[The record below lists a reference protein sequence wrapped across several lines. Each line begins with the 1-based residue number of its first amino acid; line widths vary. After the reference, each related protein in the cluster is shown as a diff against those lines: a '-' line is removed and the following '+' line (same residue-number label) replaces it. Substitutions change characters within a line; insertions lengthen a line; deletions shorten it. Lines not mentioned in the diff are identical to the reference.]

1 MSNERI
7 NRTDKYK
14 KIIDSIKENEK
25 IAPKDKKDIVG
36 GVATSMRSEMFG
48 GTSLSDALILKKT
61 ILETDSDITTAYTS
75 FKKER
80 NMSSCICLKKLCIKQ
95 KKALEAYAK
104 IDKTSIG
111 IKNKNLD
118 ALIEQCEKFESKT
131 KSLEDDYAKKLQP
144 ISEKIAGI
152 LQKDF
157 KTRTLNDYKNLLN
170 LANEGKGLTLRAEK
184 ENIKVLYLKGMSI
197 FTLDKHIDLANKQIQ
212 YFEKINSQNEEK
224 LRALNQE
231 IINALVPLNERG
243 YNVSLNIIRLCETM
257 KRQIEFLSSKGAK
270 IPKLRF
276 TDINNLDKCIAIE
289 QKRIDDEKER
299 KRKIEA
305 ERNRRMQE
313 CVAKVSSYDRELAKY
328 AESSNCYNLSFEEC
342 QSIMSTARKLK
353 REIDYLKENKYK
365 VPQITWY
372 NPDVLIQRIERRIEK
387 IKEIRSEAIS
397 DVKNRDQAISG
408 MIHRDYK
415 VLSVDECRQIIG
427 ICKEQKRKIEYY
439 KNKGVHVSGLNNGN
453 MDYLIDKFEDIC
465 QNKINREK
473 EQRERERQQRERE
486 RQQREREKQQKER
499 ERQQR
504 EKERQQRERER
515 QQREREKQQRERERQ
530 QREKQQK
537 EREEERKRRA
547 AVEVQEIYEG
557 LKRYTAERLRIQER
571 QDAHWKI
578 AKRGISQT
586 EELEED
592 RDEIGNVNHEIN
604 KLIGRLMRHPKQYSC
619 YKLAMDFLEHEIER
633 CQHIRDDRSEHI
645 KKVARG
651 TASWRRSD
659 GVEHWDNTNQI
670 KYVAHLE
677 DKIKRYKEQLSKL
690 REMNRQ

>member
-1 MSNERI
+1 MSNEK
-7 NRTDKYK
+7 NSGTGKYH
-14 KIIDSIKENEK
+14 KIIDATVNNDKLTER
-25 IAPKDKKDIVG
+25 DKKDIVG
-36 GVATSMRSEMFG
+36 GVAASMRSEMFG
-48 GTSLSDALILKKT
+48 GKGTSEVLTLKKT

-80 NMSSCICLKKLCIKQ
+80 NMASCICLKKLCIKQ
-95 KKALEAYAK
+95 KKALDAYAK

-118 ALIEQCEKFESKT
+118 ALIEQCERFENKT
-131 KSLEDDYAKKLQP
+131 KSLEDDYAKKLQS

-170 LANEGKGLTLRAEK
+170 LANEGKDLTLRAEK
-184 ENIKVLYLKGMSI
+184 ENIKVLYLKEMSI
-197 FTLDKHIDLANKQIQ
+197 FSLDKHIDLANKQIQ

-231 IINALVPLNERG
+231 IINALVPLSERG

-299 KRKIEA
+299 KRRIEA

-328 AESSNCYNLSFEEC
+328 VESSNCYNLSFEEC
-342 QSIMSTARKLK
+342 QSIISTARKLK

-365 VPQITWY
+365 APQITWY

-397 DVKNRDQAISG
+397 DIKNRDQTISG

-415 VLSVDECRQIIG
+415 VLSVDDCRQIIG

-439 KNKGVHVSGLNNGN
+439 KNKGIHVSGLNNGN

-465 QNKINREK
+465 QNKINWEK
-473 EQRERERQQRERE
+473 EQRERERRQREKE
-486 RQQREREKQQKER
+486 RQQREREKQQK
-499 ERQQR
+499 
-504 EKERQQRERER
+504 
-515 QQREREKQQRERERQ
+515 ERERQ

-547 AVEVQEIYEG
+547 AIEVQEIYEG

-571 QDAHWKI
+571 QGNHWKV
-578 AKRGISQT
+578 AGRGMSQK
-586 EELEED
+586 EELKED
-592 RDEIGNVNHEIN
+592 SDEIGSVNHEIN

-633 CQHIRDDRSEHI
+633 CQKIRDHRSAHI
-645 KKVARG
+645 KKVANG
-651 TASWRRSD
+651 TGSWRNSD
-659 GVEHWDNTNQI
+659 GTIDYDNTGPI